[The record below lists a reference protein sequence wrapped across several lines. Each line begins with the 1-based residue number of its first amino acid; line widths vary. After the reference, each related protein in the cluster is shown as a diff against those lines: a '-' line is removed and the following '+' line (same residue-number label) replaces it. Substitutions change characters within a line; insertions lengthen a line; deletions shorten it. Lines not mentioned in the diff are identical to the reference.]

1 MELYPVS
8 GPQSGSVGSC
18 PGRYSSSSSSAKAD
32 ELKMEKRKKKP
43 RNRKGM
49 RFRCMTS
56 TL

>member
-8 GPQSGSVGSC
+8 GPQSGSVGSWL
-18 PGRYSSSSSSAKAD
+18 GRYFSSSSSAKAD
-32 ELKMEKRKKKP
+32 ALKMEKRKKKP

-49 RFRCMTS
+49 RFRCIKS